1 MILLGLDYGAR
12 RIGTA
17 IAPAGIA
24 FPRKI
29 LSNTNSIMNE
39 ILQIIQEE
47 HVTHIVMGDTLAGN
61 GLKNTISAEAEQFAA
76 QLREKTQLPVELVW
90 EVGSTVE
97 AGRYATDGNQ
107 HNDAAAAAII
117 LQRYIDMHPHA
128 DMHVGLNHDIDIF
141 DSDVH

>member
-12 RIGTA
+12 RIGVA
-17 IAPAGIA
+17 VAPEGIA

-29 LSNTNSIMNE
+29 LSNTNLVMGE
-39 ILQIIQEE
+39 ILNIIKDEQI
-47 HVTHIVMGDTLAGN
+47 THIIMGDTRAGN
-61 GLKNTISAEAEQFAA
+61 GLKNTISTEAELFAD
-76 QLREKTQLPVELVW
+76 QLRERAKLPVELVW

-97 AGRYATDGNQ
+97 AGRYATDENQ

-117 LQRYIDMHPHA
+117 LQRYIDMHRRGGASEDSTH
-128 DMHVGLNHDIDIF
+128 DMDIS